1 MGITVYMPPEMKEN
15 HAQSNAVGLKERAK
29 VKNGEFSITPFY
41 VPHNGTPN
49 YAYLINC
56 GEHRIAWLT
65 DLEYCP
71 YILKNQKLTEIF
83 CECNYQ
89 SNLVDREL
97 PQYIHKLRGHMS
109 LDSCKSFIAANKTNA
124 LRTVLLLHMGTETAD
139 PDICIAE
146 VRKVVN
152 EDVNALAAH
161 KGLEVELKESR
172 CPF

>member
-1 MGITVYMPPEMKEN
+1 MPLEMKEN
-15 HAQSNAVGLKERAK
+15 HAQSNAVGLKERVK
-29 VKNGEFSITPFY
+29 VENEEFSIIPFY

-89 SNLVDREL
+89 KNLVDREL
-97 PQYIHKLRGHMS
+97 PQYVHKLRGHMS
-109 LDSCKSFIAANKTNA
+109 LDGCKSFIEANKTPA
-124 LRTVLLLHMGTETAD
+124 LRTVILCHMGAETIIAD
-139 PDICIAE
+139 ECLAE
-146 VRKVVN
+146 VQNVAGEGVKCVC
-152 EDVNALAAH
+152 AAA
-161 KGLEVELKESR
+161 GEAVELSQY
-172 CPF
+172 PF

>member
-1 MGITVYMPPEMKEN
+1 MPPEMKEN

-89 SNLVDREL
+89 KNLVDREL
-97 PQYIHKLRGHMS
+97 PQYVHKLRGHMS
-109 LDSCKSFIAANKTNA
+109 LDSCKSFIEANKTPS
-124 LRTVLLLHMGTETAD
+124 LRTVILCHMGAETTIAD
-139 PDICIAE
+139 ECLAE
-146 VRKVVN
+146 VQNVVGEGVNVVVARKDS
-152 EDVNALAAH
+152 EI
-161 KGLEVELKESR
+161 ELSKY
-172 CPF
+172 PF

>member
-1 MGITVYMPPEMKEN
+1 MPPEMKEKYP
-15 HAQSNAVGLKERAK
+15 QSNAVGLKERVRIEDGA
-29 VKNGEFSITPFY
+29 FSITPFY

-56 GEHRIAWLT
+56 DEHRIAWLT

-71 YILKNQKLTEIF
+71 YILKKQKLTEVF

-89 SNLVDREL
+89 NNLVNKDL
-97 PQYIHKLRGHMS
+97 PQYTHKLRGHMS

-124 LRTVLLLHMGTETAD
+124 LRTVILCHMGQETT
-139 PDICIAE
+139 IAE
-146 VRKVVN
+146 ECLSEVQNVVG
-152 EDVNALAAH
+152 EGVSVLVAH
-161 KGLEVELKESR
+161 KGLEAELKESG

>member
-1 MGITVYMPPEMKEN
+1 MPPEMKEN

-29 VKNGEFSITPFY
+29 VKNGGFSITPFY

-89 SNLVDREL
+89 KNLVDMEL
-97 PQYIHKLRGHMS
+97 PQYVHKLRGHMS
-109 LDSCKSFIAANKTNA
+109 LDSCKSFVSANKTSS
-124 LRTVLLLHMGTETAD
+124 LRTVILCHMGVETT
-139 PDICIAE
+139 IAE
-146 VRKVVN
+146 ECLSEVQNVVG
-152 EDVNALAAH
+152 EGVKCVCAAAR
-161 KGLEVELKESR
+161 ETVELR
-172 CPF
+172 LYPF

>member
-1 MGITVYMPPEMKEN
+1 MPPEMKEKYP
-15 HAQSNAVGLKERAK
+15 QSNAVGLKERVK

-56 GEHRIAWLT
+56 DEHRIAWLT

-89 SNLVDREL
+89 NDLVNRDL
-97 PQYIHKLRGHMS
+97 PQYTHKLRGHMS
-109 LDSCKSFIAANKTNA
+109 LDSCKSFIAANKTHA
-124 LRTVLLLHMGTETAD
+124 LRTVILCHMGAETT
-139 PDICIAE
+139 IAE
-146 VRKVVN
+146 
-152 EDVNALAAH
+152 ECLAEVQKIAGEGV
-161 KGLEVELKESR
+161 KCLVAAAGETVELNLT
-172 CPF
+172 PF